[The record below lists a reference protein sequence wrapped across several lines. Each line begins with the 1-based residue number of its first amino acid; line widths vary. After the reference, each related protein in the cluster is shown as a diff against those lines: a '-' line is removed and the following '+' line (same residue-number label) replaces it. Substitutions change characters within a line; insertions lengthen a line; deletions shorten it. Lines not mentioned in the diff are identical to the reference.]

1 MLKMSNHPCTCSRS
15 LNCEFQPIY
24 TAKCATYVLRMLQ
37 MFTLRKHK
45 LHIGLTLLTYV
56 SLHMS
61 HNYVKRIKKTPV
73 CFTSVL
79 KLMFY
84 ILLRMIN
91 RCYFLSI
98 CLIYVWLTKC
108 YIVHDAFICLIYEL
122 HIKIMYYFMCYVL
135 KSTHL
140 YVLRNEL
147 ILFRFNYL

>member
-61 HNYVKRIKKTPV
+61 HNYVKRIKKTPR
-73 CFTSVL
+73 
-79 KLMFY
+79 MFH
-84 ILLRMIN
+84 I
-91 RCYFLSI
+91 SI
-98 CLIYVWLTKC
+98 KTHV
-108 YIVHDAFICLIYEL
+108 L
-122 HIKIMYYFMCYVL
+122 HIITYYVIFF
-135 KSTHL
+135 L
-140 YVLRNEL
+140 YV
-147 ILFRFNYL
+147 

>member
-1 MLKMSNHPCTCSRS
+1 MLKMSNHPCTFSRS

-61 HNYVKRIKKTPV
+61 HNYVKRIKKHPV

-84 ILLRMIN
+84 ILLPTMLFSFYMFN
-91 RCYFLSI
+91 I
-98 CLIYVWLTKC
+98 CVTNQILYCAWCIYMSHMWITHKNHVLFHVLCVKI
-108 YIVHDAFICLIYEL
+108 YPFICTEEWINT
-122 HIKIMYYFMCYVL
+122 I
-135 KSTHL
+135 
-140 YVLRNEL
+140 
-147 ILFRFNYL
+147 